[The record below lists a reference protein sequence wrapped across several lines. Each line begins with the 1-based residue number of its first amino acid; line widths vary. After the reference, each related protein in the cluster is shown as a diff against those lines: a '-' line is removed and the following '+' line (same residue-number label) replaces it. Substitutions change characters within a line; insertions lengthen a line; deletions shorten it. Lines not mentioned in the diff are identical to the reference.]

1 MKSMMGE
8 RSSDGMQRAVVWL
21 AATAVIFGVIVR
33 FANLGAPLFWSDEAY
48 TALRVSGHSD
58 AAFRRIFDGR
68 QHSVGD
74 VRAFTTLDPQRG
86 VVDVARALAKEDPHH
101 APAFYVLDR
110 LWIGAFGS
118 APAGFRGLS
127 AALGVL
133 GIALAFA
140 LGALLASRL
149 AGAIFAALF
158 ALSPLFVLYARQ
170 AREYALFMDATL
182 LGTLAFAYALRSRR
196 SSAWFAYGVTVALGA
211 YVDPIYAF
219 VALAHGICTLFEA
232 RRWRAL
238 GSWTVAAAA
247 GALAFLP
254 WALNALRERENITG
268 QLDWAQ
274 TAYPPLELTLKWIF
288 NVAALGFDAEFR
300 NLALAPFAAVTI
312 LLLGAGVFA
321 CVRCADPRPRR
332 IALLLG
338 ATTLGFF
345 IARDALGNA
354 HYELIPRYL
363 MPLWIGLLL
372 AVALGCERLL
382 RAGAAAPRALALA
395 CWCCLLAA
403 GLGSALVRGN
413 SPNWWDNNDQ
423 VAFQTI
429 AATIDRAPRPLVIS
443 ESHWLVPLVLAR
455 YVRRDGTFLLF
466 TDPVPPVPPG
476 RNAFIVTPTAPVLER
491 LTAETRGVD
500 VIDDIS
506 PSPATIIAA
515 FHRHLRRD
523 APATVRGDVPAFV
536 PQNALYRLRPSP
548 GGRYSVLDGTFPD
561 TGAARMEVLPR

>member
-1 MKSMMGE
+1 
-8 RSSDGMQRAVVWL
+8 MQRGVLWVAAAAVLLGIV
-21 AATAVIFGVIVR
+21 VR

-74 VRAFTTLDPQRG
+74 VRAFTTLDPRRG
-86 VVDVARALAKEDPHH
+86 VVDVVRALEKEDPHH

-110 LWIGAFGS
+110 LWIGTFGS
-118 APAGFRGLS
+118 TPAGFRGLS

-140 LGALLASRL
+140 LGAVLASRV
-149 AGAIFAALF
+149 AGALFAALF

-182 LGTLAFAYALRSRR
+182 LGTLALTYALRTRR
-196 SSAWFAYGVTVALGA
+196 SAAWVAYGITVALGA

-219 VALAHGICTLFEA
+219 VVLAHGICALLEE

-238 GSWTVAAAA
+238 GSWAVAAAA

-254 WALNALRERENITG
+254 WALNALRERANITG
-268 QLDWAQ
+268 QMDWAQ

-300 NLALAPFAAVTI
+300 NLALTPFAAAVI

-321 CVRCADPRPRR
+321 CVRAADARSRR

-345 IARDALGNA
+345 IARDVLGDA
-354 HYELIPRYL
+354 HYEVVPRYL

-372 AVALGCERLL
+372 AAALGCEKLL
-382 RAGAAAPRALALA
+382 RARAHVARA
-395 CWCCLLAA
+395 IAFAGWCCVLAA

-413 SPNWWDNNDQ
+413 SQNWWDDNDQ
-423 VAFQTI
+423 VPFQTI
-429 AATIDRAPRPLVIS
+429 AATIDRASRPLVIS
-443 ESHWLVPLVLAR
+443 ESHWLVPLVIAR
-455 YVRRDGTFLLF
+455 YVRPDGTFLLF
-466 TDPVPPVPPG
+466 TDPVPAVPAR
-476 RNAFIVTPTAPVLER
+476 RNAFIVTPTAPVLAR

-500 VIDDIS
+500 EIDDIS
-506 PSPATIIAA
+506 PPPATIIAA
-515 FHRHLRRD
+515 FHRRLRRD
-523 APATVRGDVPAFV
+523 APATVRGDEPAFV
-536 PQNALYRLRPSP
+536 PQNALYRLRPK
-548 GGRYSVLDGTFPD
+548 YTALDDTFSD
-561 TGAARMEVLPR
+561 TATAHGAVLPR